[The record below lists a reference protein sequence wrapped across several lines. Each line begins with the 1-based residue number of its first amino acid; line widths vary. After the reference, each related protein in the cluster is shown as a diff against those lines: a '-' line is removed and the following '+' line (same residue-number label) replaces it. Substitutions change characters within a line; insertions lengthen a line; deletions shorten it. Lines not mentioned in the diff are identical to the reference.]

1 MDEKRKRADTV
12 WKSCKFDVDAVCETF
27 WDIYSGSAIQQV
39 LSICFEETSLN
50 AFGR

>member
-12 WKSCKFDVDAVCETF
+12 WKSCKLAVDAVCETF
-27 WDIYSGSAIQQV
+27 WDIYSGSAIQHI
-39 LSICFEETSLN
+39 LSICFVEASLN